1 MPIDNSNRML
11 ALCIALIRQR
21 LNDDLVI
28 DSMLENG
35 SMTIKAKSG
44 GLVRRNHSKDFR
56 EDLRRRIR
64 DAQELLERASFAL
77 SDEAL
82 VDALEQTN
90 GHGSDTKA
98 LWAEIQL
105 RGLAD

>member
-1 MPIDNSNRML
+1 MSIENSNRML

-28 DSMLENG
+28 DAMLENG
-35 SMTIKAKSG
+35 SMVIKAKG
-44 GLVRRNHSKDFR
+44 GGAFRRNHSKDFR
-56 EDLRRRIR
+56 DDLRRRIR
-64 DAQELLERASFAL
+64 EAQELLERAGFAL

-90 GHGSDTKA
+90 GNGGDANA
-98 LWAEIQL
+98 LWAEIRL

>member
-35 SMTIKAKSG
+35 SMMIKAKSG
-44 GLVRRNHSKDFR
+44 GMVRRNRSQDFR
-56 EDLRRRIR
+56 DDLRRRIR
-64 DAQELLERASFAL
+64 EAQELLERAGFAL

-82 VDALEQTN
+82 VDALEQSN
-90 GHGSDTKA
+90 GLGNDAKA
-98 LWAEIQL
+98 IWAEITL